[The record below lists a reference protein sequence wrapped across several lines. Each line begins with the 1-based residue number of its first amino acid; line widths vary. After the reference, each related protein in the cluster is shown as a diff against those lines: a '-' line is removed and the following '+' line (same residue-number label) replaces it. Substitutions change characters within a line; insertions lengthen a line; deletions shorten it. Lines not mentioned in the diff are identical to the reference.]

1 MGAWTPRCPAC
12 GCLVVPTHRPPSSAA
27 LGISRTRGQEQPPAG
42 DPKIPM
48 ASLVPARGTTGTTL
62 PCSQTLSPRHH
73 QAVGPV
79 PFGAGDPVR
88 CSRAAPDSP
97 QNPAPGCWGWGGG
110 GSAPCRSSALRCQ
123 DRDHPNF
130 GPWGIAARL
139 VPHPQAGAAGGRGGQ
154 TRARGTAGGCGSA
167 PCRSSRAP
175 RGRAPWLHLSG
186 GAPQLPASRTH
197 WWDPSGTSG
206 LETREW
212 RHPPPAGCIA
222 PVCTVR
228 FPTGAKCQH
237 GTSAPTPSEPG
248 PQPRARG
255 PPEPPGP
262 HPWAPPY
269 VLDLIL
275 PARFLPL
282 GEESCQLCR
291 FPPGDEPEAP
301 LSEPG
306 PGRKPRDCRSC
317 TFHKGLSYLAMLTFY
332 IIIVICLFFFLV
344 LAGSKLWFRFKRG
357 GWKGGPETCETLCA
371 GFKEESPGCWAAPL
385 CLINQAAWWF
395 LGCLFWCSAHTWPAS
410 QPRSRDG
417 G

>member
-12 GCLVVPTHRPPSSAA
+12 GCLVVPTRRPPSSAA

-42 DPKIPM
+42 DPKTPM

-130 GPWGIAARL
+130 GPRGIAARL

-175 RGRAPWLHLSG
+175 RGRAPWLHPSG
-186 GAPQLPASRTH
+186 GS
-197 WWDPSGTSG
+197 
-206 LETREW
+206 
-212 RHPPPAGCIA
+212 PPAPGLPHLLVGSQWYQWARDPGMEASPPRWVHCPCLHRA
-222 PVCTVR
+222 
-228 FPTGAKCQH
+228 FPNGSKM
-237 GTSAPTPSEPG
+237 
-248 PQPRARG
+248 
-255 PPEPPGP
+255 
-262 HPWAPPY
+262 
-269 VLDLIL
+269 
-275 PARFLPL
+275 PAR
-282 GEESCQLCR
+282 
-291 FPPGDEPEAP
+291 D
-301 LSEPG
+301 LSSDP
-306 PGRKPRDCRSC
+306 
-317 TFHKGLSYLAMLTFY
+317 F
-332 IIIVICLFFFLV
+332 
-344 LAGSKLWFRFKRG
+344 
-357 GWKGGPETCETLCA
+357 
-371 GFKEESPGCWAAPL
+371 
-385 CLINQAAWWF
+385 
-395 LGCLFWCSAHTWPAS
+395 
-410 QPRSRDG
+410 
-417 G
+417 